1 MCSIYFDSLS
11 ILKNLS
17 THAILYMYKKN
28 RTTES
33 GTFPTPKCESDL
45 DMLRMCLKG
54 K

>member
-1 MCSIYFDSLS
+1 MRFYSSSSI
-11 ILKNLS
+11 KK
-17 THAILYMYKKN
+17 YKRKKY

-33 GTFPTPKCESDL
+33 GAFPTPKCESDL